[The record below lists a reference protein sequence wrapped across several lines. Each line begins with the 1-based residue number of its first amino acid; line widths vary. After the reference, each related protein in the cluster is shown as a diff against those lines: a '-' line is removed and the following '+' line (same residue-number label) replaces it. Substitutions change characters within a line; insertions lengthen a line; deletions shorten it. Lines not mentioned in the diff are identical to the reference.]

1 MKIFGHVS
9 KLLALLACTF
19 CFSACGDGK
28 YEESSVALEV
38 IALNVADGANIAA
51 LRADDSNMEM
61 NLISKQKGFLR
72 RITAVGKDEVTMAKQ
87 YYIHVYWETMADA
100 MKAAEVVSADP
111 GGKVLFQYTKNPN
124 GIDHYAHYEIGD
136 ATDRRKNAGVEY
148 PGPTDPKVTD
158 PNVALEVVA
167 LNTADGVDLNAL
179 KTADLDM
186 EMNLIS
192 KQKGFIKR
200 ITAVGKSELTQ
211 APQYFIK
218 VFWESLDDALNAAKV
233 VGSDPRGQVL
243 FKFVKDPDGLGHYG
257 HYVLGANQ

>member
-1 MKIFGHVS
+1 
-9 KLLALLACTF
+9 
-19 CFSACGDGK
+19 
-28 YEESSVALEV
+28 
-38 IALNVADGANIAA
+38 
-51 LRADDSNMEM
+51 MEM

-148 PGPTDPKVTD
+148 PGLTDPKVTD

-167 LNTADGVDLNAL
+167 LNMADGVDLNAL
-179 KTADLDM
+179 KTADHQLSVAVCDPPLLDLPPHA
-186 EMNLIS
+186 LI
-192 KQKGFIKR
+192 QGQR
-200 ITAVGKSELTQ
+200 
-211 APQYFIK
+211 
-218 VFWESLDDALNAAKV
+218 ESSLGCCRDAADAGV
-233 VGSDPRGQVL
+233 
-243 FKFVKDPDGLGHYG
+243 
-257 HYVLGANQ
+257 